1 MNKLLAILTILIL
14 SASPFKVVNS
24 AELTDKQGEIA
35 INYFAMNGSFN
46 DLFEFIEL
54 NSIQLTDER
63 KAIIFSYI
71 VQKGNVSALKYMF
84 DKQIKPER
92 SFLYKSVV
100 FSCRNN
106 SAAFVETLLD
116 YTVKIG
122 ESAIEKETV
131 FSCMKTLIDHG
142 KYGLSENLIS
152 VFSER
157 AYKTELLTMSIDY
170 VEAQIISSNQVDRIL
185 SEALP
190 KQ

>member
-1 MNKLLAILTILIL
+1 MNKLLVILTILIL
-14 SASPFKVVNS
+14 SVSPFKVVNS
-24 AELTDKQGEIA
+24 AELTDKQSDIA
-35 INYFAMNGSFN
+35 INYFAMNGSFD

-54 NSIQLTDER
+54 NSIQLTDKR
-63 KAIIFSYI
+63 KTTIFSHI

-92 SFLYKSVV
+92 SFLYKSAV

-106 SAAFVETLLD
+106 SAAFVETLLG
-116 YTVKIG
+116 YTVKIE

-157 AYKTELLTMSIDY
+157 AYKAELLTMSIDY
-170 VEAQIISSNQVDRIL
+170 VEAQIITSNQVDRVL

>member
-71 VQKGNVSALKYMF
+71 VQKGNVSALKL
-84 DKQIKPER
+84 
-92 SFLYKSVV
+92 S
-100 FSCRNN
+100 
-106 SAAFVETLLD
+106 
-116 YTVKIG
+116 
-122 ESAIEKETV
+122 
-131 FSCMKTLIDHG
+131 LIHI
-142 KYGLSENLIS
+142 SEPT
-152 VFSER
+152 R
-157 AYKTELLTMSIDY
+157 PY
-170 VEAQIISSNQVDRIL
+170 
-185 SEALP
+185 
-190 KQ
+190 